1 MQYIYKHSRIPLVV
15 SQFATDNIEQ
25 RTLSYNV
32 LISLVCLVIIL
43 HCNPLIAKIVGVF
56 RYCVT
61 LLRILC

>member
-1 MQYIYKHSRIPLVV
+1 MQYIYKHSRIRLAV

-32 LISLVCLVIIL
+32 LISLVCLVIIMR
-43 HCNPLIAKIVGVF
+43 CKPLIAKIIGVF

-61 LLRILC
+61 LLRIPC

>member
-1 MQYIYKHSRIPLVV
+1 MQYIYKHSRIRFVV

-32 LISLVCLVIIL
+32 LISPVCLVIIM

-56 RYCVT
+56 
-61 LLRILC
+61 